1 MYGLARVQTNWWD
14 SKTVMIN
21 AKPQNR
27 ALRSTIRYERKFVQE
42 EDVRV
47 VKVNIYHMENI
58 KLVVL
63 FELYYLLA

>member
-1 MYGLARVQTNWWD
+1 
-14 SKTVMIN
+14 MIN
-21 AKPQNR
+21 AYIKPQNR

-47 VKVNIYHMENI
+47 KVNIYHMENI